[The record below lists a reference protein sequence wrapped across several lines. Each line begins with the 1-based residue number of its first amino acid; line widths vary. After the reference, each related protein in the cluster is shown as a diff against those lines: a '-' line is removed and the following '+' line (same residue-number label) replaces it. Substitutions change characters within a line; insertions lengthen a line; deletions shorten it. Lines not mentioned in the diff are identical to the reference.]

1 MLADDTH
8 LTVANAG
15 DSRGVVVTSDGS
27 VRALSTDHKPG
38 DTEGRSRIT
47 ALGVQ
52 LCIAVSGELRECW
65 LFHGVRTEA
74 HLVR

>member
-38 DTEGRSRIT
+38 DKEECARIT
-47 ALGVQ
+47 GLGGAVVHWGVWRVEGV
-52 LCIAVSGELRECW
+52 LAVSRGK
-65 LFHGVRTEA
+65 
-74 HLVR
+74 